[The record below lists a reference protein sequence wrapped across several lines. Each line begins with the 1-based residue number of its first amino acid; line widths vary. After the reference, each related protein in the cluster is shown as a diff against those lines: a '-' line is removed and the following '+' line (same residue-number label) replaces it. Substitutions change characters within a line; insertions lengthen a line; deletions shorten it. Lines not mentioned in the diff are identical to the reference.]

1 LRSTKESD
9 LFELQ
14 QEIVAIKIAEGFYD
28 EAIRLSNAQRELAE
42 KQADAQ
48 AMGVVE
54 TDLGIALF

>member
-1 LRSTKESD
+1 MRSTKESD